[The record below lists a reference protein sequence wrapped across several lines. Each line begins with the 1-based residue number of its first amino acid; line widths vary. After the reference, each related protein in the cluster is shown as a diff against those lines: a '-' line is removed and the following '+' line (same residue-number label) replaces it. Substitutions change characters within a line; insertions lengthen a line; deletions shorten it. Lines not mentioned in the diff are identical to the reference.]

1 MTNRL
6 RLSVPLFAVF
16 LLSACIDVPDVAEP
30 EDIPDAGQP
39 PSDAGS
45 LPDGGEQPAGDFELS
60 VMPTEDSIL
69 QGATRSFQVSLVR
82 KNGFNGSV
90 SVMLVSPPGGITAP
104 SVTIPGS
111 STLSALTI
119 SVSEQVTPGPMTLTV
134 RGISGAL
141 HRDRNISLTI
151 VPLGDLAVSWVA
163 PSASHSA
170 TNGGLSVEVAVQGGQ
185 AEKVELMKG
194 DTVLTT
200 WTAAPYTYSWDTTT
214 EAEGEYT
221 LVAKATRAGSTF
233 PSVARTVVVDRTAPS
248 IVSRQPGHGATQV
261 SARTTVEVVFSE
273 AVKAATVSTSN
284 VGLTGDG
291 GASVPVTL
299 NLSADGRT
307 LTLTPVAP
315 LAASTSVSVRLGTAE
330 QPITDAAGNVLT
342 TGGVWSFA
350 VPFWLPMGGAIS
362 AYPGNTPAENMVMKV
377 GTDGVPVIAWS
388 ESDGTNKHIHVRQ
401 WSGQDWR
408 PLGGPLRVHAMS
420 GAHAERPDL
429 AIDNSG
435 RIIIAWDEALGKAG
449 VPPIQVMT
457 WSGTLWQS
465 LTPPPFPN
473 DSDTET
479 TIPKLAVDA
488 SGTIIIYAQIYHTT
502 AFYESKAYTLAA
514 NQQAWTQIELFYGP
528 DWLNNNLN
536 AITNTS
542 DTTFTAHSSY
552 VDSLGTRAITITK
565 NHAFPFGAPLIS
577 SPTDAYAAQAALATN
592 GAGEPLTAWNEI
604 KGFGASSNVFFSRW
618 LGSAWQSPELVT
630 PHSTNNSSPSLAMG
644 ADGSPLLAWSG
655 FVEPEQMIL
664 VARRS
669 TTSWTQVGPA
679 LSAESGAST
688 PATRPVLALGKENR
702 PIVAWLET
710 TSTGAHV
717 YVVQQN
723 Q

>member
-16 LLSACIDVPDVAEP
+16 LLSACIDVPDVAGP

-39 PSDAGS
+39 PPDAGS

-104 SVTIPGS
+104 SVTIPGA
-111 STLSALTI
+111 STLSSLSI
-119 SVSEQVTPGPMTLTV
+119 SVSEQVAPGPVTLTV

-141 HRDRNISLTI
+141 HRDRSVSLTI

-163 PSASHSA
+163 PSASYSA

-185 AEKVELMKG
+185 AEKVELVKG

-200 WTAAPYTYSWDTTT
+200 WTAPPYTYSWDTTS

-221 LVAKATRAGSTF
+221 LVAKATRTGSTF
-233 PSVARTVVVDRTAPS
+233 ASVARTVVVDRTAPS
-248 IVSRQPGHGATQV
+248 IASRQPAHGATQV
-261 SARTTVEVVFSE
+261 SARTRVEVGFSE

-284 VGLTGDG
+284 VGLIGDG
-291 GASVPVTL
+291 GVPIPVAL
-299 NLSADGRT
+299 ELSADGRT
-307 LTLTPVAP
+307 LTLTPAAS
-315 LAASTSVSVRLGTAE
+315 LAASTAVSVRLGTAE
-330 QPITDAAGNVLT
+330 QPITDEAGNILT
-342 TGGVWSFA
+342 TGGSWSFA

-362 AYPGNTPAENMVMKV
+362 ASPGNTPAENVVMKV
-377 GTDGVPVIAWS
+377 GTDGLPVIAWS
-388 ESDGTNKHIHVRQ
+388 ESDGTSKNIHVMR
-401 WSGQDWR
+401 WTGQEWQR
-408 PLGGPLRVHAMS
+408 LGGPLRVHSAP

-435 RIIIAWDEALGKAG
+435 RIIIAWDEAVGKAG
-449 VPPIQVMT
+449 VPPIQVMA

-473 DSDTET
+473 DSGTET

-488 SGTIIIYAQIYHTT
+488 SGAITVYAQVYYVT
-502 AFYESKAYTLAA
+502 AYYESKAYILTA
-514 NQQAWTQIELFYGP
+514 NQQTWTQAQLFLGP
-528 DWLNNNLN
+528 DWLNNYLK
-536 AITNTS
+536 AITSAGNTI
-542 DTTFTAHSSY
+542 FAAHSSY
-552 VDSLGTRAITITK
+552 VDSLGTRAITVTQ
-565 NHAFPFGAPLIS
+565 NHSQPFGTALIS
-577 SPTDAYAAQAALATN
+577 SPTDAYTDQAALATN
-592 GAGEPLTAWNEI
+592 GAGEPLVAWDEF
-604 KGFGASSNVFFSRW
+604 KGAGASSNIFFARW
-618 LGSAWQSPELVT
+618 QGSAWQSPELVT
-630 PHSTNNSSPSLAMG
+630 PHSTNNKAPSLTMG
-644 ADGSPLLAWSG
+644 DDGSPLLAWSG
-655 FVEPEQMIL
+655 FAEPEQVIF
-664 VARRS
+664 VAKRS
-669 TTSWTQVGPA
+669 TSSWTQLGPA

-688 PATRPVLALGKENR
+688 PGSRPVLALGKENR
-702 PIVAWLET
+702 PLVAWLET
-710 TSTGAHV
+710 TATGTHV
-717 YVVQQN
+717 YVAQQN